1 MNVVRYIKV
10 GLFFITLGFAGTGYM
25 ILATDGFNNFNTRIF
40 EVVMTDATGLSTN
53 SKVYLAGV
61 PVGKIRAIELTED
74 RALLKIAFLRKMEI
88 RSDARIT
95 RKSSSILGTSIL
107 ALSAGTE
114 NGSILKP
121 GDRIDPVVPS
131 GDMTA
136 LMGSAQDLSVQMAV
150 LLKEF
155 QTRQMALLEVSLQ
168 TFNSITSKIDDRS
181 DAELERVSRI
191 LESTALITER
201 FEKML
206 ALREGDIDA
215 STVEIR
221 IALENLRAISDE
233 VRGGKGNIGQ
243 ALYDDTLYANLVA
256 TAHET
261 EIAAAKLQ
269 DAIDSVN
276 RLAVNADQ
284 VVTDAGKIVSKANGL
299 GVQVDSRARYDVL
312 AAGVRGG
319 ASLRLEPGSK
329 DRWYRIGVAGNPDG
343 TETRTVTE
351 TDSTTGVSRSDTTET
366 KFGVA
371 IDAEIARKSGAF
383 TLRGGLLESSAG
395 FGLDYE
401 PFRWMTVSG
410 ELFDFR
416 EGTLPNLRS
425 TVTVYPF
432 FDPMSN
438 KPWNWIYVS
447 GGVTGALDARRDY
460 FVGAGLRFADEE
472 IRGLAG
478 LVPLAGK

>member
-1 MNVVRYIKV
+1 M
-10 GLFFITLGFAGTGYM
+10 
-25 ILATDGFNNFNTRIF
+25 
-40 EVVMTDATGLSTN
+40 
-53 SKVYLAGV
+53 
-61 PVGKIRAIELTED
+61 
-74 RALLKIAFLRKMEI
+74 
-88 RSDARIT
+88 
-95 RKSSSILGTSIL
+95 
-107 ALSAGTE
+107 
-114 NGSILKP
+114 
-121 GDRIDPVVPS
+121 
-131 GDMTA
+131 
-136 LMGSAQDLSVQMAV
+136 
-150 LLKEF
+150 
-155 QTRQMALLEVSLQ
+155 
-168 TFNSITSKIDDRS
+168 
-181 DAELERVSRI
+181 
-191 LESTALITER
+191 
-201 FEKML
+201 
-206 ALREGDIDA
+206 
-215 STVEIR
+215 
-221 IALENLRAISDE
+221 
-233 VRGGKGNIGQ
+233 
-243 ALYDDTLYANLVA
+243 
-256 TAHET
+256 
-261 EIAAAKLQ
+261 
-269 DAIDSVN
+269 N

-416 EGTLPNLRS
+416 
-425 TVTVYPF
+425 
-432 FDPMSN
+432 MSN